1 MNGMKKLMIFL
12 AIGFNVSCLMGCKTC
27 SPTTVTKIEMIP
39 PPSALLVPCVKPQYR
54 EMKTNED
61 LIQFANSAVMAYEM
75 CSAQINALRIYYGLD
90 LDKVE

>member
-1 MNGMKKLMIFL
+1 
-12 AIGFNVSCLMGCKTC
+12 MGCKTC
-27 SPTTVTKIEMIP
+27 SPITVTKIEQVP

-75 CSAQINALRIYYGLD
+75 CAAQINALRIYYGLD